1 MCIRDRI
8 KRIKLSLYG
17 HNSKLHDFVTQM
29 PGSFDFDKV
38 ISIIRYLKEYK
49 LPLAIQVMLMKQNF
63 PYYRGFHSIR
73 CPKRI
78 MDIMYVT
85 IDNVVT

>member
-1 MCIRDRI
+1 M
-8 KRIKLSLYG
+8 LEEE
-17 HNSKLHDFVTQM
+17 
-29 PGSFDFDKV
+29 FDFDKV

-49 LPLAIQVMLMKQNF
+49 LPLAIQVMLMKQNS